1 MGKNNRLEAIDCL
14 RGIAA
19 IAVMMSHALVN
30 ITEPAQSSV
39 AQFLFLS
46 GGSGVDL
53 FFQISG
59 FILVVSTLDF
69 DRSKVYIAKFVW
81 KRALRIWPA
90 YIAATLLFMSV
101 GYGLSVFLDP
111 ASQDRIARSL
121 LFQPLNFN
129 DPAPFYGY
137 SALSV
142 GWTLNY
148 EIYFYLT
155 AAVSMLF
162 GTWRWAALSAWFA
175 VTLAAIPLSL
185 GGGFSFAS
193 TARFDVSGYLNLM
206 TNPILWNFVA
216 GILVGL
222 FYTSY
227 VRRMPRAM
235 LRTLVFFAALL
246 TIALLVFR
254 VRTGHGLTYY
264 GLGYFFIMLTV
275 AAAMKAQALTQCPKV
290 LVWLGTISYSIYL
303 VHPTVQYI
311 VPTVL
316 ISYGLSSWTTG
327 LGMAASTTLLSVA
340 FAYVFSRVFE
350 VWLPKQAAKIS
361 APRSPGGKAQAA

>member
-1 MGKNNRLEAIDCL
+1 
-14 RGIAA
+14 
-19 IAVMMSHALVN
+19 MSHAIIN
-30 ITEPAQSSV
+30 ITEPTQSAV
-39 AQFLFLS
+39 ARFLFLS

-69 DRSKVYIAKFVW
+69 NRSKVYVANFIW
-81 KRALRIWPA
+81 RRALRIWPA

-101 GYGLSVFLDP
+101 GYGLNVFLDP
-111 ASQDRIARSL
+111 AAQDRIVRSL

-137 SALSV
+137 SALAV

-148 EIYFYLT
+148 EIYFYLA

-162 GTWRWAALSAWFA
+162 GKWRWAALLAWFA
-175 VTLAAIPLSL
+175 VTLAVIPLLL
-185 GGGFSFAS
+185 GDFSFAS
-193 TARFDVSGYLNLM
+193 TARYDVSGYMNLA

-216 GILVGL
+216 GILAGL
-222 FYTSY
+222 FYTRY
-227 VRRMPRAM
+227 KHRIPRTV
-235 LRTLVFFAALL
+235 LRIPVLLAVLL

-264 GLGYFFIMLTV
+264 GLGYFFILLTV
-275 AAAMKAQALTQCPKV
+275 SAAIKAQAFTRCPKI
-290 LVWLGTISYSIYL
+290 LVGPGKISYSIYL
-303 VHPTVQYI
+303 IHPTVQYI

-316 ISYGLSSWTTG
+316 ISNGLSSWTTG
-327 LGMAASTTLLSVA
+327 LGMAVGTTLLSIGFA
-340 FAYVFSRVFE
+340 FYFAKLFE
-350 VWLPKQAAKIS
+350 KWLPHRISTIVAAKTPKEESQAA
-361 APRSPGGKAQAA
+361 